1 MSTLIR
7 DGGRTFR
14 LTKNRLGKLT
24 AQAKKAQLRLVPTLN
39 GFRVIDLLNPVATNR
54 EVANSTVPYDYTDIY
69 GIVWNNA
76 QVDRYNALQDRINAF
91 ENKSLPVPPELEME
105 SHKAYQSPYYG
116 EQ

>member
-1 MSTLIR
+1 MI
-7 DGGRTFR
+7 
-14 LTKNRLGKLT
+14 
-24 AQAKKAQLRLVPTLN
+24 
-39 GFRVIDLLNPVATNR
+39 
-54 EVANSTVPYDYTDIY
+54 ANSTVPYDYTDIY

-91 ENKSLPVPPELEME
+91 ENKSLPVPTELEME